1 MADPQRR
8 LVFRLLEQVRTQK
21 SYSNLALNHALSQ
34 PGFSGNAGFVSA
46 LFYGVLERQITL
58 DAVLAPYL
66 KGKKIDL
73 PVRTILRMGLY
84 QILFLDSVPDSAAV
98 NESVQLCVPA
108 KVFSAKGL
116 VNGVLRRFLREG
128 KPFRP
133 EQMPWSWLNTA
144 SLLVPMISL
153 FTVLSARDGIL
164 SARARIENLGK

>member
-8 LVFRLLEQVRTQK
+8 LVFPLLEQVRTQK

-133 EQMPWSWLNTA
+133 EQVPPWQAYSCPGGL
-144 SLLVPMISL
+144 
-153 FTVLSARDGIL
+153 
-164 SARARIENLGK
+164 

>member
-21 SYSNLALNHALSQ
+21 SYSNLVLNHALNQ

-66 KGKKIDL
+66 KGKKIDP

-133 EQMPWSWLNTA
+133 EQMPPGRRIPVRNGCTKAGAPITARTPPWS
-144 SLLVPMISL
+144 
-153 FTVLSARDGIL
+153 
-164 SARARIENLGK
+164 